1 MTLQP
6 KFFIAKSFK
15 MRTSFHRRCTVSI
28 PYRQFSFKFIINR
41 RTKNFVFRNC
51 TIVLAFCLWG
61 NAGWGQVSISA
72 GNTVGESFSIG
83 TSPFAKLPNG
93 WKVNNLNSVRTV
105 GPVGTY
111 ATAKLYTNKSGGNLL
126 SDLAK
131 NGIYN
136 FGAGDPLTATDR
148 AVGGLSSNTG
158 SKSVNEFV
166 ELNNTGATSINYFT
180 INYDVEK
187 YRDGKNA
194 AGFSIQ
200 MYYSTNDTTW
210 TSAGPQFLTSFNAD
224 MDDNGY
230 FSAPG
235 ATVYINNQPL
245 AVSLPAGANLYLAW
259 NYSVT
264 SGNSTKD
271 AQALGIDDVSIT
283 AAPAGAAS
291 VPSDYFRSKNSGDWA
306 SINTWESSSDN
317 NTWIDA
323 TQIPTSAANTIIIQS
338 GHTVGVSTSVSL
350 DQTIVAGTLELQT
363 GGVLNINNGAG
374 DDIAIPA
381 NGILRVI
388 STDNYATAVK
398 QVGGADIN
406 IATDGKITIGNGSAS
421 IGANF
426 EEFAIS
432 TINVWNTGAIYEY
445 NSSTT
450 FAASNLV
457 YFPNAVAAIPI
468 FRVTNVS
475 GSPGGGISKP
485 TTINGILEVN
495 TDFSFGGGGAK
506 NFRDGIIGTKALT
519 LPSTIGTVSLTGSN
533 PIFGGTAL
541 NVITGKQINLAS
553 GVSVPSGANVKISG
567 TSGISKGTNGIF
579 LVNGTLDITDLAIS
593 NSSGSI
599 IINGTLKTS
608 NSNGL
613 YRPGNISSGTINI
626 NDGSTIEY
634 NGGTSNQS
642 ITSTTTLGQAY
653 YNITFSG
660 SGTKTPISAINVNT
674 LGTVKITG
682 GLVIV
687 DATSFNLGLTTTN
700 TTNFTM
706 DGGRLIL
713 GTGGTQPNMDGTYN
727 LTGGVVEF
735 TGGSAKTIQSKPYQ
749 NIEVTGSNVGNS
761 NGYIILNNLG
771 TFIVKPTGIFSINDN
786 SITGPIG
793 AQTITVESGGVFKCG
808 NNKGFNGFIPE
819 LYAYSSINPDIENII
834 LAPGSTVEYTRA
846 GDQQIT
852 NANGLVYQ
860 NLTLSG
866 SGIKTA
872 PSDVLTINGN
882 LSKTTGS
889 VFAHNNGTVVF
900 NGSVP
905 QFYSSITPQMV
916 FNNLTNNNTNG
927 LSVNDSLSV
936 YKELLLG
943 ANSKITLNADISLKS
958 DNANAANVAPI
969 PADATITYNAGRFI
983 VERYIPNHFKAWQF
997 LAVPTKGSTVRES
1010 WQEGNV
1016 PGGNKNPGYGVQIT
1030 SNLPNATSLGFDL
1043 SSFSPSMKT
1052 YDPAADSWVGIPNTS
1067 MNIENSHGY
1076 MLFVRGD
1083 RSVTVA
1089 NQPATTT
1096 ILRTMGKLY
1105 SPGSESPST
1114 ISIPANSF
1122 QSIGNPYAS
1131 AIDFSKLSFTGGFVN
1146 AYYIWDP
1153 NLTSGTSSAY
1163 GYGGYRT
1170 ISNNVVV
1177 PSGGNYIDGNPPPI
1191 QSGQAFFVYG
1201 TSGGTISFSENSKV
1215 TGSASIFRPLNE
1227 FVEPSAQLRVNL
1239 YAVNN
1244 SETILIDG
1252 IITQFDKSYSNALDT
1267 WDAIKNSNSGE
1278 NIGIVSNGKELAIER
1293 RQMAH
1298 VNDTLFYSLQKL
1310 KQQSY
1315 QFEFI
1320 GFHLDQYGMEA
1331 LLEDNYLHT
1340 KTPLNLTGTTLMNF
1354 TVDNTVAS
1362 RASGRFQVVFN
1373 PSAGPLPV
1381 TFSLVNAYQQNADIV
1396 VEWKVETESNMSHY
1410 EVEKSASGNS
1420 FISVGTQGARNM
1432 PESNYQWIDA
1442 NHFDGYNYY
1451 RIKSIGLNG
1460 DIKYSQVVR
1469 VYMGKGK
1476 PSISVY
1482 PNPVAGGII
1491 NLQLINQP
1499 AGNYKVR
1506 LLNSLGQVMVAK
1518 EINHRGGSSSQ
1529 SVSFIKYTLK
1539 GIYHLEVINQVGE
1552 KNVIQIKN

>member
-1 MTLQP
+1 M
-6 KFFIAKSFK
+6 KI
-15 MRTSFHRRCTVSI
+15 
-28 PYRQFSFKFIINR
+28 FSQ
-41 RTKNFVFRNC
+41 RNC
-51 TIVLAFCLWG
+51 ALGSAFMQFIFRKNPWHFALRSIIPSILFCLVWNVG
-61 NAGWGQVSISA
+61 SGQVSISA

-83 TSPFAKLPNG
+83 TDRFASLPTG
-93 WKVNNLNSVRTV
+93 WKVNNINTVRTL
-105 GPVGTY
+105 GPIGTY
-111 ATAKLYTNKSGGNLL
+111 AVADSNTNKSGGNLL
-126 SDLAK
+126 SALAT

-136 FGAGDPLTATDR
+136 FGAGDAAIATDR
-148 AVGGLSSNTG
+148 AVGGLSSSFG

-166 ELNNTGATSINYFT
+166 ELNNVGATNINYFT

-187 YRDGKNA
+187 YRDGKNP

-230 FSAPG
+230 ASAPG
-235 ATVYINNQPL
+235 ATVYISNRPL

-291 VPSDYFRSKNSGDWA
+291 VPSDYFRSKNSGDW
-306 SINTWESSSDN
+306 SSVNTWESSSDGSIWSN
-317 NTWIDA
+317 A
-323 TQIPTSAANTIIIQS
+323 TQIPTSAANTITIQS
-338 GHTVGVSTSVSL
+338 GNTVSVSTSVSL
-350 DQTIVAGTLELQT
+350 DQTIIAGTLELQT
-363 GGVLNINNGAG
+363 GGVLNINDGTG
-374 DDIAIPA
+374 DDILIPA
-381 NGILRVI
+381 NGILRVT
-388 STDNYATAVK
+388 STDNYTAGVN
-398 QVGGADIN
+398 QSNGADIN
-406 IATDGKITIGNGSAS
+406 IATNGKITIGNGSAS

-426 EEFAIS
+426 ENFATS
-432 TINVWNTGAIYEY
+432 TSTPNVWNTGAIYEY
-445 NSSTT
+445 NSNTT
-450 FAASNLV
+450 FAASNLT
-457 YFPNAVAAIPI
+457 YFPNAGTNIPI

-475 GSPGGGISKP
+475 GTPGAPSK
-485 TTINGILEVN
+485 TDINGLLEVN
-495 TDFSFGGGGAK
+495 SSFAFTGNGLK
-506 NFRDGIIGTKALT
+506 TFRDGITGTATLT
-519 LPSTIGTVSLTGSN
+519 LPLSPQGYTISSASAIL
-533 PIFGGTAL
+533 GGTL
-541 NVITGKQINLAS
+541 NLVLLNENLHLTN
-553 GVSVPSGANVKISG
+553 GVTVPLGANVTVTQSGGKGFLKAGGSFKVDGIIDISDV
-567 TSGISKGTNGIF
+567 TISNTNGGD
-579 LVNGTLDITDLAIS
+579 VTV
-593 NSSGSI
+593 
-599 IINGTLKTS
+599 NGTLKTS
-608 NSNGL
+608 KSNGL
-613 YRPGNISSGTINI
+613 YNPGNIASGTINI
-626 NDGSTIEY
+626 NAGSTIEY
-634 NGGTSNQS
+634 NGTLNQS
-642 ITSTTTLGQAY
+642 VTSTATLNQSY

-660 SGTKTPISAINVNT
+660 SGTKTPNGAISVNT

-682 GLVIV
+682 ASVIV
-687 DATSFNLGLTTTN
+687 NATSSNLGLTTTN

-735 TGGSAKTIQSKPYQ
+735 TGGSVKTIRSKPYQ
-749 NIEVTGSNVGNS
+749 NVEVTGSSVGNS
-761 NGYIILNNLG
+761 NGNIILNDG
-771 TFIVKPTGIFSINDN
+771 GSFTIKSTGIFSINDN
-786 SITGPIG
+786 SITGVTSTPSV
-793 AQTITVESGGVFKCG
+793 TVENGGVFKCG
-808 NNKGFNGFIPE
+808 NNQGFNGYKITYFPT
-819 LYAYSSINPDIENII
+819 LSSSINSNITNVT
-834 LAPGSTVEYTRA
+834 LQPGSTVEYTKA
-846 GDQQIT
+846 GDQPIT

-872 PSDVLTINGN
+872 PAGVLTINGN

-943 ANSKITLNADISLKS
+943 AYSKITLNADITLKS
-958 DNANAANVAPI
+958 DNANTANVAPM
-969 PADATITYNAGRFI
+969 PANATITYNEGRFI

-1016 PGGNKNPGYGVQIT
+1016 PGGNEKPGYGAQIT

-1083 RSVTVA
+1083 RSVTAA
-1089 NQPATTT
+1089 NQPANAT
-1096 ILRTMGKLY
+1096 ILRTLGKLY
-1105 SPGSESPST
+1105 SPGSEAPQT

-1131 AIDFSKLSFTGGFVN
+1131 AIDFSNLNFTGGVED

-1153 NLTSGTSSAY
+1153 QLTSGTSSAY

-1170 ISNNVVV
+1170 ISGNTVV

-1215 TGSASIFRPLNE
+1215 TGSASIFRPMNE

-1298 VNDTLFYSLQKL
+1298 INDTLFYNLQKL

-1320 GFHLDQYGMEA
+1320 GTHLDQYGMEA

-1340 KTPLNLTGTTLMNF
+1340 KTPLNLTGTTLTNF

-1362 RASGRFQVVFN
+1362 RASGSGRFQVVFS

-1396 VEWKVETESNMSHY
+1396 IEWKVETENNMSHY

-1420 FISVGTQGARNM
+1420 FISAGTQDARNM
-1432 PESNYQWIDA
+1432 PGSNYQWIDA
-1442 NHFDGYNYY
+1442 NPFDGYNYY
-1451 RIKSIGLNG
+1451 RIKSIGING

-1476 PSISVY
+1476 TSISVY
-1482 PNPVAGGII
+1482 PNPVTGGII

-1506 LLNSLGQVMVAK
+1506 LLNSLGQVIAAK

-1529 SVSFIKYTLK
+1529 SVSFNKYTLQ
-1539 GIYHLEVINQVGE
+1539 GIYHLEVVNPVGE

>member
-1 MTLQP
+1 MIITLQP

-15 MRTSFHRRCTVSI
+15 MRTFFHRKCAVSA
-28 PYRQFSFKFIINR
+28 PYSQSSFQFTLNR
-41 RTKNFVFRNC
+41 RTKDFVFRNW
-51 TIVLAFCLWG
+51 IIGLVFCLWG
-61 NAGWGQVSISA
+61 NAGWGQVGISA
-72 GNTVGESFSIG
+72 GNTVGESFLIG
-83 TSPFAKLPNG
+83 TNDIAVLPKG
-93 WKVNNLNSVRTV
+93 WKADKINTVRTV
-105 GPVGTY
+105 GSYV
-111 ATAKLYTNKSGGNLL
+111 AARSFTNKSGGNFL
-126 SDLAK
+126 SALAT

-136 FGAGDPLTATDR
+136 FGAGDHLTATDR
-148 AVGGLSSNTG
+148 AVGGLSSSFG

-166 ELNNTGATSINYFT
+166 ELNNVGATNINYFT

-200 MYYSTNDTTW
+200 MYYSTDGMTW
-210 TSAGPQFLTSFNAD
+210 TSAGPQFLTSFKAD
-224 MDDNGY
+224 MDDYGY
-230 FSAPG
+230 AAAPG
-235 ATVYINNQPL
+235 ATVDISNQPL
-245 AVSLPAGANLYLAW
+245 AVSLIAGSNLYLAW

-264 SGNSTKD
+264 SGNNTED
-271 AQALGIDDVSIT
+271 AQALGIDNVSII

-291 VPSDYFRSKNSGDWA
+291 VPSDYFRSKNSGDWS
-306 SINTWESSSDN
+306 SINTWESSGDGG
-317 NTWIDA
+317 TWSTA
-323 TQIPTSAANTIIIQS
+323 TQIPTSAANTITIQS

-350 DQTIVAGTLELQT
+350 DQTIIAGTLELQT
-363 GGVLNINNGAG
+363 SGVLNINNGAG

-398 QVGGADIN
+398 QAGGADIN
-406 IATDGKITIGNGSAS
+406 IATDGKIIIGNGSAS

-432 TINVWNTGAIYEY
+432 TINRWNTGAIYEY

-450 FAASNLV
+450 FAASGITF
-457 YFPNAVAAIPI
+457 FPNAGIEIPI
-468 FRVTNVS
+468 FRVTKVS
-475 GSPGGGISKP
+475 GMPGGASA
-485 TTINGILEVN
+485 TVINGILEVN
-495 TDFSFGGGGAK
+495 TDFTFKG
-506 NFRDGIIGTKALT
+506 
-519 LPSTIGTVSLTGSN
+519 GSN
-533 PIFGGTAL
+533 KIFRNGIRGSATLTQNSTSGNSFNIIAANSILDGPSL
-541 NVITGKQINLAS
+541 NIILRSPLNLS
-553 GVSVPSGANVKISG
+553 STTNVPFGANVTISG
-567 TSGISKGTNGIF
+567 GNIKNSSISNVLT
-579 LVNGTLDITDLAIS
+579 VNGTLDVTTIDITNTNGSVIVNGKYRTANTGGFS
-593 NSSGSI
+593 GNGSSIPSA
-599 IINGTLKTS
+599 T
-608 NSNGL
+608 
-613 YRPGNISSGTINI
+613 GTIVVNT
-626 NDGSTIEY
+626 GSTIELY
-634 NGGTSNQS
+634 ATADQTLNSRTDFANLIFSGGGIKKPLGSFNPNGTLTIKDNATFDCTGKNIGDSSTNLTMTDNSRLIVSTIGTNPSMAG
-642 ITSTTTLGQAY
+642 TYELLGG
-653 YNITFSG
+653 IIEFSG
-660 SGTKTPISAINVNT
+660 S
-674 LGTVKITG
+674 
-682 GLVIV
+682 
-687 DATSFNLGLTTTN
+687 N
-700 TTNFTM
+700 TTA
-706 DGGRLIL
+706 
-713 GTGGTQPNMDGTYN
+713 Q
-727 LTGGVVEF
+727 
-735 TGGSAKTIQSKPYQ
+735 TIRSSTYQ

-761 NGYIILNNLG
+761 NGYITLKNLG

-793 AQTITVESGGVFKCG
+793 TQTITVESGGVFKCG

-834 LAPGSTVEYTRA
+834 LAAGSTVEYTRA
-846 GDQQIT
+846 GDQPIT
-852 NANGLVYQ
+852 NINGLVYS

-866 SGIKTA
+866 SGNKIA
-872 PSDVLTINGN
+872 PVGVLTINGD
-882 LSKTTGS
+882 LSKKTGS
-889 VFAHNNGTVVF
+889 VFDHNNGTVVF
-900 NGSVP
+900 NGSVA
-905 QFYSSITPQMV
+905 QSYSSKTPQMV

-958 DNANAANVAPI
+958 DNANTANVAPI

-1016 PGGNKNPGYGVQIT
+1016 PGGNEKPGYGIQIT

-1052 YDPAADSWVGIPNTS
+1052 YDPATDSWVGIPNTS
-1067 MNIENSHGY
+1067 MNIENPHGY

-1083 RSVTVA
+1083 RSVTAA
-1089 NQPATTT
+1089 NQPATATV
-1096 ILRTMGKLY
+1096 LRTIGKLY
-1105 SPGSESPST
+1105 SPGSEAPSP
-1114 ISIPANSF
+1114 IPILANSF

-1131 AIDFSKLSFTGGFVN
+1131 AIDFSKLNFTGGFVN

-1153 NLTSGTSSAY
+1153 KLTSGASSAY

-1177 PSGGNYIDGNPPPI
+1177 PSGGNYINGNPPPI

-1201 TSGGTISFSENSKV
+1201 TSGGTVSFSENSKV
-1215 TGSASIFRPLNE
+1215 SGSASIFRPLNE

-1293 RQMAH
+1293 RQMTL

-1320 GFHLDQYGMEA
+1320 GTHLDQYGMEA
-1331 LLEDNYLHT
+1331 FLEDNYLHT
-1340 KTPLNLTGTTLMNF
+1340 KTSLNLTGTTLINF
-1354 TVDNTVAS
+1354 TVDNIAAS

-1410 EVEKSASGNS
+1410 EVEKCASGNS
-1420 FISVGTQGARNM
+1420 FISASTQDARNM
-1432 PESNYQWIDA
+1432 SGSNYQWIDA
-1442 NHFDGYNYY
+1442 NPFDGYNYY
-1451 RIKSIGLNG
+1451 RIKSIGING
-1460 DIKYSQVVR
+1460 DTKYSQVVR

-1476 PSISVY
+1476 RSISVY

-1506 LLNSLGQVMVAK
+1506 LFNSLGQVIVEK

-1529 SVSFIKYTLK
+1529 SVSFNKYTIQ
-1539 GIYHLEVINQVGE
+1539 GICHLEVVNLVGE